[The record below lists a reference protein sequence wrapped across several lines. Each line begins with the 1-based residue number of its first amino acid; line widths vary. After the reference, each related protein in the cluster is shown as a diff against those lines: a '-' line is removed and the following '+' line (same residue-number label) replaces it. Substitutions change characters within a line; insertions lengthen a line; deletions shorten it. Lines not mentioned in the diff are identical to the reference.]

1 MSVNTA
7 GLLSGLQTM
16 GQSSGKF
23 EQVMLHEPKSAPS
36 AGGLTL
42 CFWLDKVVP
51 FAEGS
56 GLASVSMAAVVNG
69 RIYVKFL
76 AEPEDAIDSILAGA
90 ADDLMSQL
98 CSGFT
103 LGGLVRNV
111 DIFGESFD
119 RGLELDYGYITQDG
133 TVFRVADLVIPLI
146 LNDVYVEA
154 P

>member
-7 GLLSGLQTM
+7 GLLTGLQTM
-16 GQSSGKF
+16 GQSSGQF

-42 CFWLDKVVP
+42 CFWLDRIVP

-56 GLASVSMAAVVNG
+56 GLAAVSMSAVVNA
-69 RIYVKFL
+69 RIYLKFL
-76 AEPEDAIDSILAGA
+76 SEPEDAIDTAIATA
-90 ADDLMSQL
+90 ADSLMAQL
-98 CSGFT
+98 CGGFT

-119 RGLELDYGYITQDG
+119 RGLELEYGYLTQDG
-133 TVFRVADLVIPLI
+133 TVFRVAELVIPMI

>member
-1 MSVNTA
+1 MAVDTA
-7 GLLSGLQTM
+7 GLLTGLQSL
-16 GQSSGKF
+16 GQASGKF
-23 EQVMLHEPKSAPS
+23 EQVMLHEPKSAPT

-42 CFWLDKVVP
+42 CFWLDRIQP

-56 GLASVSMAAVVNG
+56 GLAAVSMAVVVNA
-69 RIYVKFL
+69 RIYLKFL
-76 AEPEDAIDSILAGA
+76 AEPQDAIDTALAAGA
-90 ADDLMSQL
+90 DSLMAAL
-98 CSGFT
+98 CGGFT

-119 RGLELDYGYITQDG
+119 KGLELEYGYLTQDG
-133 TVFRVADLVIPLI
+133 VVFRVADLVVPMI